1 MHLLGNWHL
10 PSSEPLSPSDNSAV
24 SVTVTFQCLGLAESQ
39 YTWCPGEAEAGLV
52 LDIHLL
58 HLKDPGS
65 STLLRESRH
74 VLQGPGVDGGG
85 GPEGSPDDR
94 GAAGA
99 D

>member
-1 MHLLGNWHL
+1 MSGIERYHKWYYD
-10 PSSEPLSPSDNSAV
+10 P
-24 SVTVTFQCLGLAESQ
+24 
-39 YTWCPGEAEAGLV
+39 EAGLV

-74 VLQGPGVDGGG
+74 VLQGGGVDGGG
-85 GPEGSPDDR
+85 GPEGSPDHR
-94 GAAGA
+94 RTAGA